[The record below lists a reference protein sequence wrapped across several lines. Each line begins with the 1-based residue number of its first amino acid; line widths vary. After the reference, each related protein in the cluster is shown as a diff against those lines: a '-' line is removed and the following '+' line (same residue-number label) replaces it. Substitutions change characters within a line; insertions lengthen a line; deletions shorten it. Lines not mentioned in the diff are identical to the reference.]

1 MAVSAHYEHSR
12 LAVCSRGRQN
22 SSQIQIYVR
31 PFDTFHSW
39 LVCILPPSPSYPL
52 SEMISI
58 ISRPSRA
65 MTETTGWNRA
75 LQAPLTLTSSL
86 PATDSRRVIL
96 FPQQRA
102 TAATHL
108 RPEPI
113 TGSQRKGNNDS
124 ANCTLKGELSPE
136 AISTEELFFSFSC
149 L

>member
-1 MAVSAHYEHSR
+1 
-12 LAVCSRGRQN
+12 
-22 SSQIQIYVR
+22 
-31 PFDTFHSW
+31 
-39 LVCILPPSPSYPL
+39 
-52 SEMISI
+52 
-58 ISRPSRA
+58 